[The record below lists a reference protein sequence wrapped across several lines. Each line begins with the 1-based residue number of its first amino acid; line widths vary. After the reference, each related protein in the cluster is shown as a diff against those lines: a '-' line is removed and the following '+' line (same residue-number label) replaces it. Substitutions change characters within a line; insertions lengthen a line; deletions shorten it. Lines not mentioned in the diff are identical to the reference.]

1 MNVGVKPARRVPSEG
16 WMVFLV
22 GAVQFINIWDFVMV
36 MPLGPD
42 FARALDIPLS
52 HLGLLGG
59 AYTAAAALAGI
70 AGSTFLD
77 RFDRR
82 SALAVAMTGLVL
94 GTLAGGLAWSFPTL
108 LAARFLAGAFGGPAT
123 SLSLSIIADVVP
135 SERRGKAMGAVMG
148 AFSVASVVGV
158 PLSLQLSVWGGWRL
172 PFLVVG
178 GLGLGVTAAVAASLP
193 SLRGHLVRRGESIA
207 GALPLFRPLVLT
219 SFAMTAVTMAGGF
232 LVIPNISAYVQ
243 TNLGLP
249 RNQLQWVYGFGG
261 LVSLATLRVVGK
273 LVDRFGSFR
282 VGTVASLILAVA
294 FDLMFVH
301 PPGASAGAAMAMF
314 IFLFF
319 ALSSR
324 NVSYNTLASRVPEP
338 PERARFMSFQ
348 SAVQHLASAAG
359 ASLSAQ
365 VLFVQSD
372 GSLGNVPMLGRM
384 AIALTLLLPVLLF
397 LVERGVRRRIP
408 PPETLPEAL
417 PGGMATLPKKV

>member
-1 MNVGVKPARRVPSEG
+1 MI
-16 WMVFLV
+16 FLV

-70 AGSTFLD
+70 IGSTFLD

-82 SALAVAMTGLVL
+82 PALAIAMTGLVL
-94 GTLAGGLAWSFPTL
+94 GTLAGGVAWSFPTL

-123 SLSLSIIADVVP
+123 SLSLSIVADVVP
-135 SERRGKAMGAVMG
+135 PERRGKAMGAVMG
-148 AFSVASVVGV
+148 AFSVASVIGV
-158 PLSLQLSVWGGWRL
+158 PLSLQLSIWGGWRL

-178 GLGLGVTAAVAASLP
+178 ALGLAVTAAVAASLP
-193 SLRGHLVRRGESIA
+193 SLRGHLDRTARPEARGQS
-207 GALPLFRPLVLT
+207 LFRPLVLT

-232 LVIPNISAYVQ
+232 LVIPNISAYLQ

-249 RNQLQWVYGFGG
+249 RSQLQWVYGIGG
-261 LVSLATLRVVGK
+261 VVSFATLRLVGR
-273 LVDRFGSFR
+273 LVDRFGGFL
-282 VGTVASLILAVA
+282 VGTASSLILAFTFGV
-294 FDLMFVH
+294 MFVH
-301 PPGASAGAAMAMF
+301 PPMALPGAAMAMA

-338 PERARFMSFQ
+338 AERARFMSFQ
-348 SAVQHLASAAG
+348 SAVQHLASALG
-359 ASLSAQ
+359 ASVSAA
-365 VLFVQSD
+365 VLFVQPD
-372 GSLGNVPMLGRM
+372 GSLGNVPMLGWM
-384 AIALTLLLPVLLF
+384 AIALTLLLPLLMF
-397 LVERGVRRRIP
+397 RVERGVRLRVP
-408 PPETLPEAL
+408 PPDVLPESL
-417 PGGMATLPKKV
+417 PGGMATIPKKV

>member
-1 MNVGVKPARRVPSEG
+1 
-16 WMVFLV
+16 MVFLI

-42 FARALDIPLS
+42 FARALGIPLS
-52 HLGLLGG
+52 RLGLVGG
-59 AYTAAAALAGI
+59 AYTAAAALAGVL
-70 AGSTFLD
+70 GSTFLD

-82 SALAVAMTGLVL
+82 PALAVAMTGLVL
-94 GTLAGGLAWSFPTL
+94 GTLAGGLAWNFESL

-123 SLSLSIIADVVP
+123 SLSLSIIADTVP
-135 SERRGKAMGAVMG
+135 PERRGKAMGAVMG

-178 GLGLGVTAAVAASLP
+178 GLGLGVTLAVAASLP
-193 SLRGHLVRRGESIA
+193 SLRAHLTRRAQGLA
-207 GALPLFRPLVLT
+207 PDKPLFRPLVLT
-219 SFAMTAVTMAGGF
+219 SYAMTAVTMASGF

-249 RNQLQWVYGFGG
+249 RNLLQWVYFIGG
-261 LVSLATLRVVGK
+261 LVSFVTLRLVGR

-282 VGTVASLILAVA
+282 VGTVAVLILAVA

-301 PPGASAGAAMAMF
+301 VPRATPVTGLA
-314 IFLFF
+314 ILLFF
-319 ALSSR
+319 ALSAR
-324 NVSYNTLASRVPEP
+324 NVSYNTLASKVPEP
-338 PERARFMSFQ
+338 AERARFMSLQ
-348 SAVQHLASAAG
+348 SAVQHVASALG
-359 ASLSAQ
+359 ASLSSQ

-372 GSLGNVPMLGRM
+372 GKLGNVPMLGRM

-397 LVERGVRRRIP
+397 RVEREVRRRVP
-408 PPETLPEAL
+408 PPTLLPAGA
-417 PGGMATLPKKV
+417 PGGMATASKKV

>member
-1 MNVGVKPARRVPSEG
+1 MPSRRAPSEA

-42 FARALDIPLS
+42 FARALGIPLS
-52 HLGLLGG
+52 RLGLLGG

-70 AGSTFLD
+70 IGSTFLD

-82 SALAVAMTGLVL
+82 PALSVAMTGLVL

-123 SLSLSIIADVVP
+123 SLSLSIVADVVP
-135 SERRGKAMGAVMG
+135 PERRGKAMGAVMG
-148 AFSVASVVGV
+148 AFSVASVIGV

-178 GLGLGVTAAVAASLP
+178 ALGLGVTAAVAASLP
-193 SLRGHLVRRGESIA
+193 SLRGHLARSTERA
-207 GALPLFRPLVLT
+207 APARPLFRPLVLT

-232 LVIPNISAYVQ
+232 LVIPNISAYLQ

-249 RNQLQWVYGFGG
+249 RDQLQWVYGIGG
-261 LVSLATLRVVGK
+261 VVSFATLRGVGR

-294 FDLMFVH
+294 FDVMFVH
-301 PPGASAGAAMAMF
+301 PPTAVPGAAMAMA

-324 NVSYNTLASRVPEP
+324 NVSYNTLATKVPDP
-338 PERARFMSFQ
+338 VERARFMSFQ
-348 SAVQHLASAAG
+348 SAVQHLASALG
-359 ASLSAQ
+359 ASVSAA
-365 VLFVQSD
+365 VLFVQPD
-372 GSLGNVPMLGRM
+372 GSLGNVPTLGRV
-384 AIALTLLLPVLLF
+384 AIALTLLLPLLLF
-397 LVERGVRRRIP
+397 RVERGVRQRVP
-408 PPETLPEAL
+408 PPDAVPAAL
-417 PGGMATLPKKV
+417 SEGMATVPKKV

>member
-1 MNVGVKPARRVPSEG
+1 
-16 WMVFLV
+16 MVFLI
-22 GAVQFINIWDFVMV
+22 GAVQFVNIWDFVMV

-52 HLGLLGG
+52 RLGLIGG

-70 AGSTFLD
+70 LGSTFLD

-82 SALAVAMTGLVL
+82 PALSIAMTGLVL
-94 GTLAGGLAWSFPTL
+94 GTIAGGLAWSFPTL

-135 SERRGKAMGAVMG
+135 EERRGKAMGAVMG
-148 AFSVASVVGV
+148 AFSVASVLGI
-158 PLSLQLSVWGGWRL
+158 PLSLQLSVWAGWRT

-178 GLGLGVTAAVAASLP
+178 GLGLAVTAAVAASLP
-193 SLRGHLVRRGESIA
+193 ALRGHLDRPA
-207 GALPLFRPLVLT
+207 KGAAPGRPLFRPLVLT

-232 LVIPNISAYVQ
+232 LVLPNLSAYLQV
-243 TNLGLP
+243 NLGLP
-249 RNQLQWVYGFGG
+249 RNQLQWVYGIGG
-261 LVSLATLRVVGK
+261 VVSFVTLRLVGR

-282 VGTVASLILAVA
+282 VGAVASVVLAVV

-301 PPGASAGAAMAMF
+301 VPRAVPVMALA
-314 IFLFF
+314 ISLFF

-324 NVSYNTLASRVPEP
+324 NVAYNTLATRVPEP

-348 SAVQHLASAAG
+348 SAVQHLASALG
-359 ASLSAQ
+359 ASVSAQ

-372 GSLGNVPMLGRM
+372 GSLGNVPMLGWM
-384 AIALTLLLPVLLF
+384 AIALTLFLPVLLF
-397 LVERGVRRRIP
+397 HVERGVRQRVP
-408 PPETLPEAL
+408 PAVVLSPDVT
-417 PGGMATLPKKV
+417 GGMATVSKKV